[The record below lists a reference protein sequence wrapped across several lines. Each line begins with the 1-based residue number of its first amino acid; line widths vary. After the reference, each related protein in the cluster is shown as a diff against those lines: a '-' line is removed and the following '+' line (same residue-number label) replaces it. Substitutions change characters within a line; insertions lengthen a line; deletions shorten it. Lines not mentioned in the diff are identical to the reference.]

1 MVRRLA
7 PALGLLA
14 IVLAACSGG
23 GSATSEAPAASAAAP
38 SVAGVCTSSSETGTV
53 NVTMADLA
61 FNPSQTEAAVG
72 DVITWTN
79 GDSAQHTATLDDG
92 SCTTEILAAGAT
104 GSLTFSAPGTYAYH
118 CKIHP
123 SMTGTIEIS

>member
-7 PALGLLA
+7 PAAGLLA

-23 GSATSEAPAASAAAP
+23 GSAASEAPAGSAAAP
-38 SVAGVCTSSSETGTV
+38 SVAGACATSTEAGTV
-53 NVTMADLA
+53 SVTMADLA
-61 FNPSQTEAAVG
+61 FNPSQTQAAVG

-79 GDSAQHTATLDDG
+79 ADSVQHTATLDEG
-92 SCTTEILAAGAT
+92 SCSTEILAADAT

-123 SMTGTIEIS
+123 AMTGTIEIS